1 MTSDF
6 DEDSLRHWLVDYL
19 VTNIGCSPDEI
30 DFDAPLNDLAV
41 GSSDAVVLTG
51 ELSELLGCTVSPV
64 EFWQYPTINALATFL
79 TGGEVEPL
87 AETVVSHEY
96 GADDEPIAVIG
107 LGCRFPGD
115 DGNIEGP
122 DGYWQFLSEGRSA
135 VREVPVDRWQSSQV
149 DSPEAAAALAGTT
162 RWGSFLRD
170 IDAFDAEFFEISPS
184 EADKMDPQQRL
195 LLEVTQEALE
205 NAGIQTHTL
214 RHSQTGV
221 FAGACLGEYGYL
233 STVDLGDV
241 DSWSGTGGA
250 LSIIAN
256 RVSYYFDLRGPSVTI
271 DTACSSSLVTI
282 HLACQSLR
290 SGDSNLAL
298 AAGVNLLLSPAVT
311 RSFDQLEALSKTGQC
326 HSFDASADGFVRGE
340 GCGVTVL
347 KRLSDAQR
355 DGDRVLA
362 VIRGSAV
369 NQDGRSNGLM
379 APNPS
384 AQMAVL
390 RTAYSTAGVDPR
402 EVDYVETHGTGTL
415 LGDPIEARALGTVL
429 GRGRPA
435 DTPLLIG
442 AVKSN
447 LGHLE
452 AAAGIAGFTKAVLA
466 LQHNEIPANLGY
478 QNPNPHIPF
487 DKLRLKVIDELTDWT
502 PAGRPRRAGISS
514 FGFGGTNA
522 HVVIEQAPVMAPRPD
537 EQSEPAVTTLVVSGK
552 TTERIASQAGML
564 ADWMMSTE
572 GAQVA
577 LSEVAHTLNHHR
589 SQHPKFATVAARDKS
604 QAIAGLQALADG
616 QTTTGVVA
624 AASGNPRPG
633 TVFVY
638 SGQGSQWAGMAR
650 RLLADESAFVAALA
664 EIEPVFVEQVGFSL
678 YDIIANG
685 QQISG
690 DAQVQPVLMGLQLAL
705 TELWRSYG
713 VHPDAVIGHSM
724 GEVTAAVVAGAL
736 TLSDGLRVIA
746 QRSTMM
752 SRLSGQGAVA
762 LVELDADAAKEVI
775 TDYPSV
781 EIAGYLSP
789 RQTVVA
795 GLPDQIDAIIA
806 AVTARERFARRV
818 NMEVASHT
826 ALMDP
831 VLEDLRDA
839 LKDLTPRAPNI
850 PFLSTV
856 TDPSADGGSEPTL
869 DADYWVAN
877 VRQPVRFSQ
886 AVTTAGQEIG
896 TFIEVS
902 PNPILTYAVS
912 DTLASG
918 QHRSLGTLTRD
929 ADDTLTF
936 HTALN
941 ATCTNHAPATL
952 HLGEPHTELPITP
965 WHHTHHWAIK
975 KRAPSSGASAPRP
988 GTVLGSHTSVAGPR
1002 PGHLWQARLVPQAKP
1017 YPHSHRFAGVEIV
1030 PLSVLLQTL
1039 SLAATECSGDA
1050 DAAIADARFDF
1061 PIALDQPRLVQV
1073 FTDGDV
1079 ITVSSSSAAPEAE
1092 TGTGGA
1098 SNTRWVRHVSARI
1111 SSQPSDW
1118 NGADTRGAATKR
1130 AALEQ
1135 EVSGH
1140 DPSALAELHNAWGI
1154 EGQAY
1159 PWTVQPVGSHAAA
1172 PGALHAVVDLPDKT
1186 AVALLDAAVN
1196 LGRLVDASSPGLKVP
1211 SSAES
1216 VFFRAGA
1223 FHTGLA
1229 GPQGVIDARFLGRD
1243 EDDLLVDITITDA
1256 DGTPCVDIHAMR
1268 YTTVEPGAAAQAD
1281 PNRIAHVLNWQSWKP
1296 QPDAASIPVT
1306 SMPVTSIAV
1315 IGASGIAGTVR
1326 DQLLSA
1332 GHQSSDVGDARHVV
1346 YVADPGA
1353 GDAFTDLEVSVR
1365 LTTEVSDLVAR
1376 LAERDARDPA
1386 TLWILTRGVHES
1398 ASDAAV
1404 RQSCLWGLAGVVG
1417 AEQPQLWGGLIDVT
1431 AGEDPDEVADCAIA
1445 LAEVLSTPIKSIA
1458 VFRDGM
1464 FLTST
1469 LAEITAEPVREVLR
1483 CRPDAA
1489 YLITGGMGAL
1499 GLPMADWL
1507 ADRGA
1512 RRVILAGRTS
1522 LPPRRAWD
1530 EPNDH
1535 SSEANVSDLDAD
1547 TRRKIAAIR
1556 ALEMR
1561 GVSVE
1566 TVALDIGSPDAMRA
1580 VLAERDA
1587 HGAPPIRGVIHAAGV
1602 TEAQLLTEIEE
1613 QRVHRTLWPKVAG
1626 ARALHEVFPPGT
1638 LDFLYLAASAGA
1650 VFGIPGQGA
1659 YAAANAYLDGLARAR
1674 HRQGCNTV
1682 SLDWV
1687 AWQGL
1692 GFANEAQIVLAE
1704 LERVGSRPVVTA
1716 EAFAAW
1722 DFVTRFDVDQV
1733 VMAPML
1739 SAEDA
1744 AAVTSDSNRPP
1755 APTRSWSS
1763 MPPDELLTELQSGLR
1778 GILAT
1783 ELRLAESDVHTDRPF
1798 AEMGLN
1804 SVMAMSIRREVER
1817 LVGLE
1822 LSATMLFNHPTIA
1835 TFTTYLANQLVPDT
1849 VGDGTAAEESD
1860 DSGDSLLDSLFDSI
1874 ESN

>member
-1 MTSDF
+1 MTSAF
-6 DEDSLRHWLVDYL
+6 DEDGIRHWLVDYL

-51 ELSELLGCTVSPV
+51 ELSELLGRTVSPV

-79 TGGEVEPL
+79 TGGEVEPV
-87 AETVVSHEY
+87 AEAVVSRDY
-96 GADDEPIAVIG
+96 SRSAGSDDEPIAVIG

-115 DGNIEGP
+115 DANIEGP
-122 DGYWQFLSEGRSA
+122 DAFWDFLSEDRSA
-135 VREVPVDRWQSSQV
+135 VREIPTERWESSQV
-149 DSPEAAAALAGTT
+149 ESPEAVAALAGTT

-195 LLEVTQEALE
+195 LLEVVQEALE

-233 STVDLGDV
+233 STTDLGDV

-290 SGDSNLAL
+290 SGDSDLAL

-355 DGDRVLA
+355 DGDRILA

-379 APNPS
+379 APNPA

-390 RTAYSTAGVDPR
+390 RSAYAAAGIEPR
-402 EVDYVETHGTGTL
+402 EVDYIEAHGTGTL

-429 GRGRPA
+429 GRGRAPDA
-435 DTPLLIG
+435 PLLIG

-466 LQHNEIPANLGY
+466 LQHNRIPANLGY
-478 QNPNPHIPF
+478 QQPNPHIPF
-487 DKLRLKVIDELTDWT
+487 DKLRLKVIAEHTDWT
-502 PAGRPRRAGISS
+502 PVGRPRRAGVSS

-522 HVVIEQAPVMAPRPD
+522 HVVIEQAPVAAPISLD
-537 EQSEPAVTTLVVSGK
+537 EPEPAVTTLVISAK
-552 TTERIASQAGML
+552 TPERIAAQAGML
-564 ADWMMSTE
+564 ADWMISPQ
-572 GAQVA
+572 GALTS

-589 SQHPKFATVAARDKS
+589 TQHPKFATVTARDNT
-604 QAIAGLQALADG
+604 QAIAGLRALATG
-616 QTTTGVVA
+616 QSAPGVVA
-624 AASGNPRPG
+624 PHTG
-633 TVFVY
+633 TQKRGIAFVY

-664 EIEPVFVEQVGFSL
+664 DIEPVFVEQVGFSL

-685 QQISG
+685 QPISG

-736 TLSDGLRVIA
+736 SLSDGLHVIA
-746 QRSTMM
+746 QRSTIM
-752 SRLSGQGAVA
+752 SRLAGQGAVA
-762 LVELDADAAKEVI
+762 LVELDPDAAEEFVV
-775 TDYPSV
+775 DYPGV
-781 EIAGYLSP
+781 EVAGYLSP
-789 RQTVVA
+789 RQTVLA
-795 GLPDQIDAIIA
+795 GPPEQVDAAIA
-806 AVTARERFARRV
+806 AVTAQNTFARRV
-818 NMEVASHT
+818 NMQVASHT

-831 VLEDLRDA
+831 VLPDLRDA
-839 LKDLTPRAPNI
+839 LRGLTPRTPNI

-856 TDPSADGGSEPTL
+856 TGNTDDGGSEPTL

-877 VRQPVRFSQ
+877 VRQPVQFSQ
-886 AVTTAGQEIG
+886 AITTAAGEIG

-902 PNPILTYAVS
+902 ANPILTYAVN
-912 DTLASG
+912 DTLATG
-918 QHRSLGTLTRD
+918 QHRSFGTLAHD
-929 ADDTLTF
+929 ADDTLAF

-941 ATCTNHAPATL
+941 ATFTSHARETP
-952 HLGEPHTELPITP
+952 HLGEPHIALPTSP
-965 WHHTHHWAIK
+965 WHHTRHWAIK
-975 KRAPSSGASAPRP
+975 KRASSSGASAPRP
-988 GTVLGSHTSVAGPR
+988 GTVLGAHTTVAGPR
-1002 PGHLWQARLVPQAKP
+1002 PGHLWQARLVPQARP
-1017 YPHSHRFAGVEIV
+1017 YPNSHRFAGVEIV
-1030 PLSVLLQTL
+1030 PLSVLLHTL
-1039 SLAATECSGDA
+1039 SLAAAESGGGA
-1050 DAAIADARFDF
+1050 CAAIADVRFDL
-1061 PIALDQPRLVQV
+1061 PITLDQPRLVQV
-1073 FTDGDV
+1073 VSDGDA
-1079 ITVSSSSAAPEAE
+1079 ITVSSASASDSPSGTASS
-1092 TGTGGA
+1092 GTAG
-1098 SNTRWVRHVSARI
+1098 SSDTRWVRHVSARI
-1111 SSQPSDW
+1111 SYQRPGDA
-1118 NGADTRGAATKR
+1118 GRGAR
-1130 AALEQ
+1130 PDPN
-1135 EVSGH
+1135 VSGY

-1154 EGQAY
+1154 QGQAY
-1159 PWTVQPVGSHAAA
+1159 PWTVEPVRSDDAA
-1172 PGALHAVVDLPDKT
+1172 PGILRAVVALPDESP
-1186 AVALLDAAVN
+1186 VALLDAAVN
-1196 LGRLVDASSPGLKVP
+1196 LSRLVDASSPGLKVP
-1211 SSAES
+1211 
-1216 VFFRAGA
+1216 AGA
-1223 FHTGLA
+1223 EAVVFHTGFS
-1229 GPQGVIDARFLGRD
+1229 GPRGIIEARLRGRD
-1243 EDDLLVDITITDA
+1243 GDDLLIDIAITDA
-1256 DGTPCVDIHAMR
+1256 QGTPCVDIHAMR
-1268 YTTVEPGAAAQAD
+1268 YAAMEPGAVAIAD
-1281 PNRIAHVLNWQSWKP
+1281 PSRVAHALDWQPW
-1296 QPDAASIPVT
+1296 AAAPTGTDDSPVKT
-1306 SMPVTSIAV
+1306 ASFAV
-1315 IGASGIAGTVR
+1315 IGGGGVAQAVR
-1326 DQLLSA
+1326 ERLLSA
-1332 GHQSSDVGDARHVV
+1332 GHQGSDVGEARHVV
-1346 YVADPGA
+1346 YVADPEPA
-1353 GDAFTDLEVSVR
+1353 SAATDLEISVR
-1365 LTTEVSDLVAR
+1365 LTAEVSGLVGR
-1376 LAERDARDPA
+1376 LAGRDARDPA
-1386 TLWILTRGVHES
+1386 TLWIVTRGVYES
-1398 ASDAAV
+1398 DSDSAL

-1417 AEQPQLWGGLIDVT
+1417 AEQPQLWGGLVDFID
-1431 AGEDPDEVADCAIA
+1431 EDADGATGAECAA
-1445 LAEVLSTPIKSIA
+1445 AFATLLSTPIKSVA
-1458 VFRDGM
+1458 AFRNGQ

-1469 LAEITAEPVREVLR
+1469 LAEIKAEPARAALR

-1499 GLPMADWL
+1499 GLLMADWL

-1522 LPPRRAWD
+1522 LPPRRSWD
-1530 EPNDH
+1530 DPDA
-1535 SSEANVSDLDAD
+1535 SDVSDVSDTSDTGAE
-1547 TRRKIAAIR
+1547 TRRRIAAIR

-1566 TVALDIGSPDAMRA
+1566 TVALDIGSVDAVRA
-1580 VLAERDA
+1580 VVDKRDA
-1587 HGAPPIRGVIHAAGV
+1587 DGAPPIRGVIHAAGV

-1613 QRVHRTLWPKVAG
+1613 QRVRRTLWPKVAG
-1626 ARALHEVFPPGT
+1626 ARALHEVFPPGE
-1638 LDFLYLAASAGA
+1638 LDFLYLTASAGA

-1659 YAAANAYLDGLARAR
+1659 YAAANAYLDALARAR
-1674 HRQGCNTV
+1674 HRRGCNTV

-1692 GFANEAQIVLAE
+1692 GFAKEAQIVISE

-1722 DFVTRFDVDQV
+1722 DFVSRFDIDQV

-1739 SAEDA
+1739 SSEDA
-1744 AAVTSDSNRPP
+1744 AAVTSDAHRQS
-1755 APTRSWSS
+1755 APTLAWSS
-1763 MPPDELLTELQSGLR
+1763 LTPDELLTELQSGLR
-1778 GILAT
+1778 SILAT
-1783 ELRLAESDVHTDRPF
+1783 ELRLPESDVHTDRPF

-1835 TFTTYLANQLVPDT
+1835 TFATYLAHQLVPGI
-1849 VGDGTAAEESD
+1849 GDDGSAAQASD
-1860 DSGDSLLDSLFDSI
+1860 DSGDSLLDSLFDSV